1 MMKPNFKDHATI
13 LLALLTVFV
22 CGFGAGHVTGV
33 KRSAPKPEVSAR
45 WEEETLSIL
54 KRSLDLD
61 EEEMQIVDAEI
72 ENAAANIR
80 LKREETIL
88 NYHEQISALYGRLI
102 DQLGDSNAEKLK
114 EEKKALDEKIEAL
127 RPKT

>member
-1 MMKPNFKDHATI
+1 MKPNLKDHATI

-22 CGFGAGHVTGV
+22 CGFGAGHVTGA
-33 KRSAPKPEVSAR
+33 KRSAPKPEVTAH

-61 EEEMQIVDAEI
+61 QSELQTVQLEI
-72 ENAAANIR
+72 ERAAAGIH

-88 NYHEQISALYGRLI
+88 NYHEQISELYGRLI
-102 DQLGDSNAEKLK
+102 NQLGESNAGKLK
-114 EEKKALDEKIEAL
+114 EEKKALDEKIKAL
-127 RPKT
+127 RPET